1 MWMPASEEE
10 ILAAIEAGYLIENVG
25 CTGTKRLPF
34 GISLKASNMLN
45 GLQKMGKMCPTHT
58 PHRGGCREQKPP
70 DSLLPRSGAY
80 RQAQDMGVMKR
91 STNGRVGRWKC
102 GPDP

>member
-45 GLQKMGKMCPTHT
+45 GLQKMG
-58 PHRGGCREQKPP
+58 
-70 DSLLPRSGAY
+70 
-80 RQAQDMGVMKR
+80 
-91 STNGRVGRWKC
+91 
-102 GPDP
+102 

>member
-1 MWMPASEEE
+1 VSAVITEHVHPLVGRLEKMWMPASEEE

-70 DSLLPRSGAY
+70 DSLPPR
-80 RQAQDMGVMKR
+80 R
-91 STNGRVGRWKC
+91 S
-102 GPDP
+102 